1 MNFSELKAKAKAR
14 LAGNWGVAIGGILVV
29 SLITGLASSC
39 GISILIVGPFALGS
53 AALFL
58 NIVRSEEA
66 KIDNVFEGF
75 KDFGGNFVLGLLQG
89 LFIALWSL
97 LFIIPGIIKTY
108 AWSLAFYLKKDHP
121 EMTWKEAL
129 DTSAS
134 WMKGHKWELFCLELS
149 FIGWML
155 LSVLTCGLLLFWLSP
170 YMAATRAL
178 YYEKLKEINEP
189 SAPAEETPAAS
200 VEDLLSGINL

>member
-1 MNFSELKAKAKAR
+1 MNFSELKTQAKAR
-14 LAGNWGVAIGGILVV
+14 LAGNWGVAIGGILVI

-39 GISILIVGPFALGS
+39 GVSILITGPFALGA

-58 NIVRSEEA
+58 NIVRGNEA
-66 KIDNVFEGF
+66 KLDDVFEGF
-75 KDFGGNFVLGLLQG
+75 KDFGGTFILGLLQG
-89 LFIALWSL
+89 LFIFLWSL
-97 LFIIPGIIKTY
+97 LLIIPGIVKSY
-108 AWSLAFYLKKDHP
+108 SWALAFYLKKDHP

-129 DTSAS
+129 DTSAK
-134 WMKGHKWELFCLELS
+134 WMSGHKWELFCLELS

-155 LSVLTCGLLLFWLSP
+155 LAVLTCGLLMFWLSP

-189 SAPAEETPAAS
+189 SAPKETAAPTADDILAS
-200 VEDLLSGINL
+200 LSL